1 MPANRSGGVLRPS
14 SVIELVARC
23 VSLSSGPDE
32 SAWWLSLAKGNGGLM
47 VGRSHQRRRSVRVG
61 SATRAAGLMVALA
74 VVTAGGLSGCSGTQ
88 TKPTGAVKSWDSLT
102 WSGPMTAASFS
113 SNTEIASWRGG
124 LVAATQ
130 VTRDTSTQTQIRV
143 SADAIAWNGAA
154 ADEPSFV
161 DAAPL
166 NLVAAGS
173 GLLLLGYR
181 YVEGSGEK
189 LTAWTSADGRAWQ
202 ASDVLG
208 LTDYVTL
215 GDVVAGPGGFV
226 ATTYG
231 GGLLWASSDGIQWH
245 QVSPEP
251 DTNAWNPSVSW
262 VAATPAGYVAGGNI
276 EHAGWTDQF
285 PEVAAWWSMDGRS
298 WQRAAVEETPGS
310 EATFQAGSAPVGSM
324 GAGYVGRDGSISIGY
339 CCATVEDFTIKD
351 RQSADWTS
359 TEGGTWRLGKDLS
372 PEAGPDWLLEADG
385 GRIVALDDIT
395 MQIHESF
402 DGRAWSEVSTSGSAP
417 IGLSSSAR
425 FVLMPS
431 GLLVFDPGTN
441 GLTPARLWL
450 ATAAPL
456 SGGSGVVP

>member
-1 MPANRSGGVLRPS
+1 MA
-14 SVIELVARC
+14 
-23 VSLSSGPDE
+23 
-32 SAWWLSLAKGNGGLM
+32 
-47 VGRSHQRRRSVRVG
+47 
-61 SATRAAGLMVALA
+61 
-74 VVTAGGLSGCSGTQ
+74 
-88 TKPTGAVKSWDSLT
+88 KSWDSLT

-130 VTRDTSTQTQIRV
+130 VTSDTSTQTQIRV
-143 SADAIAWNGAA
+143 SADGIAWNDAA

-161 DAAPL
+161 DATPL
-166 NLVAAGS
+166 NLVAGGS

-181 YVEGSGEK
+181 YVEGSGSK

-215 GDVVAGPGGFV
+215 GDVVAGPGGFM
-226 ATTYG
+226 ATTHG
-231 GGLLWASSDGIQWH
+231 GGQLWRSSDGFRWYE
-245 QVSPEP
+245 VSPER
-251 DTNAWNPSVSW
+251 DTNTWRASVSW
-262 VAATPAGYVAGGNI
+262 VAATATGYVAGGDI
-276 EHAGWTDQF
+276 ERARYTDQF
-285 PEVAAWWSMDGRS
+285 PEVAAWSSADGQN
-298 WQRAAVEETPGS
+298 WQRAAVDETSGS
-310 EATFQAGSAPVGSM
+310 QATYEPGSAPVGSM
-324 GAGYVGRDGSISIGY
+324 GGGYVGQDGSIAIGY
-339 CCATVEDFTIKD
+339 CCATVEDFTIKGG
-351 RQSADWTS
+351 QTVAWTS
-359 TEGGTWRLGKDLS
+359 TDGSTWHLGRDM
-372 PEAGPDWLLEADG
+372 PTEAGPDWLLEADG

-417 IGLSSSAR
+417 TGLSSSAR

-441 GLTPARLWL
+441 GSTPARLWL